1 MIFLERILMFNIKCI
16 DFDENIYKSLLK
28 TSTGKPIKARI
39 NVYPHYHDVISNI
52 NSYLLNIPNFE
63 KTKSLFYLMPD
74 VHDKLY
80 ELYDSNST
88 DVQKLKKDIKD
99 LTISNPKTKEG
110 LTCPYCGIT
119 RNILH
124 DLDHFMPRSK
134 YPEFSIL
141 SNNLIYVC
149 SECNQDFKK
158 SEFLDISTPAI
169 RKFLNP
175 YYDSLD
181 EEEIIK
187 CNITNNGI
195 ILNMEYIAN
204 PNLITKNLY
213 LYEVTKNHIDSLN
226 LNERYI
232 RNIRRDLLDKFLNK
246 FKDKSIKT
254 HRQIRDFTNSEAQ
267 TFINDK
273 IDELDDS
280 LKNNFELLFWRE
292 FLNCTNYFDSIKG
305 QNL

>member
-1 MIFLERILMFNIKCI
+1 MFNIDYI
-16 DFDENIYKSLLK
+16 SFDEDIYKKLIK
-28 TSTGKPIKARI
+28 TSLGKARKKTS
-39 NVYPHYHDVISNI
+39 NVFPHYNNI
-52 NSYLLNIPNFE
+52 IDNIDDYILNIPCFE
-63 KTKSLFYLMPD
+63 KTNSLFPSKND
-74 VHDKLY
+74 VHNELY
-80 ELYDSNST
+80 ELYDSTSSN
-88 DVQKLKKDIKD
+88 VKALKESIKT
-99 LTISNPKTKEG
+99 LTINNPKTKEG

-158 SEFLDISTPAI
+158 NEFLDTSTLTI

-181 EEEIIK
+181 DEEIIN
-187 CNITNNGI
+187 CNISNDGI
-195 ILNMEYIAN
+195 ILNIEYIAN
-204 PNLITKNLY
+204 PNLITKNPY
-213 LYEVTKNHIDSLN
+213 LYKVTKNHIDSLN

-232 RNIRRDLLDKFLNK
+232 RNIRRDLVDKFLNM
-246 FKDKSIKT
+246 FKDYAIKT
-254 HRQIRDFTNSEAQ
+254 HRQIRDFTNIEAQ
-267 TFINDK
+267 SYINIK
-273 IDELDDS
+273 IKELDGN
-280 LKNNFELLFWRE
+280 LKNNFELLFWKE

>member
-1 MIFLERILMFNIKCI
+1 MIFLERILMFNIECI

-63 KTKSLFYLMPD
+63 RTNSLFYSMD
-74 VHDKLY
+74 KVHDELY
-80 ELYDSNST
+80 ALYDSNST
-88 DVQKLKKDIKD
+88 DVEKLKKDIKD
-99 LTISNPKTKEG
+99 LTIINPKTKEG
-110 LTCPYCGIT
+110 LICSYCGIT
-119 RNILH
+119 RSVIH

-149 SECNQDFKK
+149 PTCNQDYKK
-158 SEFLDISTPAI
+158 DEFLDTATPPV

-195 ILNMEYIAN
+195 ILNIEYIAN
-204 PNLITKNLY
+204 PNLTTRNPY
-213 LYEVTKNHIDSLN
+213 LYEVTKNHLNSLN
-226 LNERYI
+226 LNERYKKI
-232 RNIRRDLLDKFLNK
+232 IKKDLLEKFLNK

-267 TFINDK
+267 SFINDK

-292 FLNCTNYFDSIKG
+292 FLNCTNYFDSIKR